1 MFHADITFVLALIAL
16 ATGGFLVLFAKIH
29 KDIST
34 GICSVVGYA
43 VAILAILA
51 ILCSSYGMFR
61 SHVVR
66 HQMMAN
72 RMQRTRMAPC
82 RMMRRHRM
90 TRRRMVRHMQR
101 RYRQQMML
109 KQMQMQ
115 KQIPVQG
122 VTKPVV
128 QIQKKPMMQS
138 TQPKTVT
145 TSS

>member
-34 GICSVVGYA
+34 GICTVVGYV

-61 SHVVR
+61 SHVIR

-72 RMQRTRMAPC
+72 RMQLIKMAPYKMMRHH
-82 RMMRRHRM
+82 RMMRHRM
-90 TRRRMVRHMQR
+90 MRKHRK
-101 RYRQQMML
+101 QMML
-109 KQMQMQ
+109 NQMQMQ
-115 KQIPVQG
+115 KQMPAQS
-122 VTKPVV
+122 VTKPAM
-128 QIQKKPMMQS
+128 QMQKQPMMQN